1 MPYLIPIIAVVLWT
15 IVGFYMGNQIGI
27 AEGRSIGAKE
37 ALKTNPVSEELE
49 ITCAALWVGDQNKK
63 AVEKNK

>member
-1 MPYLIPIIAVVLWT
+1 VVVWT
-15 IVGFYMGNQIGI
+15 ILGFYIGNHLGI
-27 AEGRSIGAKE
+27 AEGKIQGAKE